1 MKKFLVF
8 TLTILAAFACIFAA
22 ACDREPVKADEN
34 TVFIKVT
41 DKSYVGKTLLEY
53 MERLSDEGRLTFE
66 INDGM
71 MTSINGKSNAL
82 NSYWMLYTD
91 DAENAND
98 EWGKF
103 EHEDKTYGS
112 AVLGA
117 SELTVRE
124 GCLYVWAYQKF

>member
-1 MKKFLVF
+1 MKKFLIF

-22 ACDREPVKADEN
+22 ACDREPE
-34 TVFIKVT
+34 TVYLKVT
-41 DKSYVGKTLLEY
+41 DKSYAGRTLIEY
-53 MERLSDEGRLTFE
+53 MEHLRDEGTLTFE
-66 INDGM
+66 IKDGM
-71 MTSINGKSNAL
+71 VTSINGTANTL

-103 EHEDKTYGS
+103 EHDGKTYGS

-117 SELTVRE
+117 SELNVKE